1 MKNKL
6 FIKVRSIWQLWPLY
20 PVSKK
25 PANLFGRKFR
35 GFTLIE
41 LMVVVAI
48 IAIISAIVVPMLISR
63 VEKTR
68 SKQLQIAEKAEPMP
82 HEALLAAGEKPQAEP
97 PTVIPITESAD
108 VNVRL
113 VASNYVHRLKVYTLF
128 DATFEG
134 RFVFRNK
141 SQQQERIK
149 LFFPLPQGTTQA
161 RDVSLRF
168 LDAAGNFV
176 EPEEVTYNLKGIKW
190 IGLLPREKSLEATV
204 TYGAQGRDK
213 FVYEGPGAGRAGKFK
228 LVLLLEGATS
238 EYIPAETLQPSK
250 VESGRL
256 IWDYSNLVT
265 DRKIMVEL
273 PGTLSPI
280 GRIILLSELA
290 GLAVLLFGL
299 GFLYLSDLKQPGR
312 LDNFHWGDF
321 LLLALNYFLFF
332 VIFMILS
339 LGGDLK
345 TWLSIVLSALLSI
358 PLLMIHVARVL
369 DKSFV
374 FTRVL
379 PLTVYTLAIVINGVY
394 GAGLRKYLFLVLTVA
409 TIGFI
414 TFTYK
419 KWSVKRKVHRKE
431 QTRLME
437 EQKQQELELRK
448 EEKLEKKRTEKR
460 RNMKNKT
467 TEAFRAADRRWAEA
481 EALKDEANLLLGH
494 KDKEEYQTMRQSVE
508 STLAQL
514 NDFQTGFKNINAR
527 FADLLKITD
536 ALEPVDTYS
545 MIIQELHRHMQSLET
560 LVKMLRASM
569 QDLKQLRGEEKILA
583 RKADQMHYCI
593 FCGAAGSP
601 SPFCS
606 QCGILNPL
614 DLKCRR
620 CGELYRLPVHMI
632 DREKTIAPI
641 HCMICGEKHKNISYP
656 LKPTI
661 APAPDDKA
669 TSGND

>member
-1 MKNKL
+1 MKTKL
-6 FIKVRSIWQLWPLY
+6 FIKTRAVWPLY
-20 PVSKK
+20 PISKK
-25 PANLFGRKFR
+25 HGILFDRKFR

-48 IAIISAIVVPMLISR
+48 IAIISAIVVPTLISR
-63 VEKTR
+63 VEKAR
-68 SKQLQIAEKAEPMP
+68 SKQIQIAEKDVP
-82 HEALLAAGEKPQAEP
+82 HKPALAAAEKPQPEP

-134 RFVFRNK
+134 RYVFKNK

-149 LFFPLPQGTTQA
+149 LFFPLPEGTTQA

-213 FVYEGPGAGRAGKFK
+213 YVYEGPGAGRAGKFK
-228 LVLLLEGATS
+228 LALSLEGATS

-250 VESGRL
+250 IEPGRL
-256 IWDYSNLVT
+256 MWNYSNLVT

-312 LDNFHWGDF
+312 LDNFRWGDF

-339 LGGDLK
+339 LGGELK

-358 PLLMIHVARVL
+358 PLLMIHVTRIL

-379 PLTVYTLAIVINGVY
+379 PLTIYTLAIVINGVY
-394 GAGLRKYLFLVLTVA
+394 GAGLRKYIFLVLTVV
-409 TIGFI
+409 TIAFI

-419 KWSVKRKVHRKE
+419 KWSVKRKEHHKE
-431 QTRLME
+431 QTRFIE
-437 EQKQQELELRK
+437 EQKQQELELHK
-448 EEKLEKKRTEKR
+448 EKKLEKKRTEKR
-460 RNMKNKT
+460 LNMKNKM
-467 TEAFRAADRRWAEA
+467 TEAFRAADRRWAEV
-481 EALKDEANLLLGH
+481 EVLKDEANLLLGH
-494 KDKEEYQTMRQSVE
+494 EDKEEYQTIRQSIE
-508 STLAQL
+508 STLIQL
-514 NDFQTGFKNINAR
+514 DDSQTGFKNINTSY
-527 FADLLKITD
+527 ADILKTTD
-536 ALEPVDTYS
+536 ALETVDTYS
-545 MIIQELHRHMQSLET
+545 MIIQEVHRHMQNLET
-560 LVKMLRASM
+560 LVKMLHAYM
-569 QDLKQLRGEEKILA
+569 EDLKQQRKEEKILA
-583 RKADQMHYCI
+583 RKADEMHYCI

-614 DLKCRR
+614 DLKCRQ
-620 CGELYRLPVHMI
+620 CGEVYRLPVHMI
-632 DREKTIAPI
+632 ARGKIIEPI
-641 HCMICGEKHKNISYP
+641 HCMTCGEKHKNISNQI
-656 LKPTI
+656 KPTM

-669 TSGND
+669 TSGHD

>member
-1 MKNKL
+1 MRKTCEKMKNQL
-6 FIKVRSIWQLWPLY
+6 FIKARPVWQPWQLY

-25 PANLFGRKFR
+25 HNNLFGRKFR

-48 IAIISAIVVPMLISR
+48 IAIISAIVVPTLISR
-63 VEKTR
+63 VEKAR
-68 SKQLQIAEKAEPMP
+68 SKQLQIAEKAVP
-82 HEALLAAGEKPQAEP
+82 HKPPLAAGEKPQAEP

-134 RFVFRNK
+134 RFVFKNK

-149 LFFPLPQGTTQA
+149 LFFPLPEGTTQA

-176 EPEEVTYNLKGIKW
+176 EPEEVIYNLKGIKW

-228 LVLLLEGATS
+228 LVLSLEGATS

-256 IWDYSNLVT
+256 MWDYSNLVT

-339 LGGDLK
+339 LGGELK
-345 TWLSIVLSALLSI
+345 TWLSIMLSALLSL
-358 PLLMIHVARVL
+358 PRQVVCFH
-369 DKSFV
+369 KG
-374 FTRVL
+374 FTAYRL
-379 PLTVYTLAIVINGVY
+379 HACYRNQWC
-394 GAGLRKYLFLVLTVA
+394 LRC
-409 TIGFI
+409 
-414 TFTYK
+414 
-419 KWSVKRKVHRKE
+419 
-431 QTRLME
+431 
-437 EQKQQELELRK
+437 
-448 EEKLEKKRTEKR
+448 
-460 RNMKNKT
+460 
-467 TEAFRAADRRWAEA
+467 RAAQIHISCFDR
-481 EALKDEANLLLGH
+481 GH
-494 KDKEEYQTMRQSVE
+494 
-508 STLAQL
+508 
-514 NDFQTGFKNINAR
+514 N
-527 FADLLKITD
+527 
-536 ALEPVDTYS
+536 
-545 MIIQELHRHMQSLET
+545 
-560 LVKMLRASM
+560 
-569 QDLKQLRGEEKILA
+569 
-583 RKADQMHYCI
+583 C
-593 FCGAAGSP
+593 
-601 SPFCS
+601 
-606 QCGILNPL
+606 
-614 DLKCRR
+614 
-620 CGELYRLPVHMI
+620 VHNF
-632 DREKTIAPI
+632 
-641 HCMICGEKHKNISYP
+641 H
-656 LKPTI
+656 L
-661 APAPDDKA
+661 
-669 TSGND
+669 

>member
-1 MKNKL
+1 MKNTL
-6 FIKVRSIWQLWPLY
+6 FLKTRPVWRPWPLY

-25 PANLFGRKFR
+25 HSILLGRQFR

-41 LMVVVAI
+41 LMVVVVI
-48 IAIISAIVVPMLISR
+48 IAIISAVVVPTLISR
-63 VEKTR
+63 VEKAR
-68 SKQLQIAEKAEPMP
+68 SKQLQIAEKDVP
-82 HEALLAAGEKPQAEP
+82 HKAALAADATPQPEP
-97 PTVIPITESAD
+97 PTVIPVTESAD

-134 RFVFRNK
+134 RFVFKNK

-149 LFFPLPQGTTQA
+149 LFFPLPEGTTQA

-213 FVYEGPGAGRAGKFK
+213 YVYEGPGAGRAGEFK
-228 LVLLLEGATS
+228 LVLSLEGATS

-256 IWDYSNLVT
+256 MWDYSNLVT

-312 LDNFHWGDF
+312 LDNFRWGDF

-339 LGGDLK
+339 LGGELK

-358 PLLMIHVARVL
+358 PLLMIHLTRIL

-379 PLTVYTLAIVINGVY
+379 PLTIYTLAIVINGVY
-394 GAGLRKYLFLVLTVA
+394 GAGLRKYIFLVLTVA
-409 TIGFI
+409 TIAFI

-419 KWSVKRKVHRKE
+419 KWSVKRKEHRKE
-431 QTRLME
+431 QTRLIE
-437 EQKQQELELRK
+437 AQKQQELELRK
-448 EEKLEKKRTEKR
+448 EKKLGKKRTEKR

-467 TEAFRAADRRWAEA
+467 TEAFRAAGRRWAEV
-481 EALKDEANLLLGH
+481 EVLKDEANLLLGH
-494 KDKEEYQTMRQSVE
+494 EDKVEYQTIRQSIE
-508 STLAQL
+508 KTLTEL
-514 NDFQTGFKNINAR
+514 DDSQTGLKKINAGY
-527 FADLLKITD
+527 ADILKATD

-545 MIIQELHRHMQSLET
+545 MINQELHRHMRSLET
-560 LVKMLRASM
+560 LVKMLHASM
-569 QDLKQLRGEEKILA
+569 EDLKQLREEEKIIA
-583 RKADQMHYCI
+583 RKEDEMHYCI

-620 CGELYRLPVHMI
+620 CGEVYRLPVHMI
-632 DREKTIAPI
+632 DREKIIEPI

-669 TSGND
+669 PGGND